1 MMQKNIIIGLPK
13 EQEAIAIAVTV
24 QKANKF
30 ESKIYIEYRGNKV
43 NAKSIVGMMS
53 LGAVNKE
60 EIAIYADGAD
70 EVQAIIELEKYL
82 TGKTVE

>member
-1 MMQKNIIIGLPK
+1 MMQKNITIGIPK
-13 EQEAIAIAVTV
+13 EQESIAIAVTV

-30 ESKIYIEYRGNKV
+30 ESKIYIECQGNKV

-53 LGAVNKE
+53 LGAVNAD

-70 EVQAIIELEKYL
+70 EVQAIMELEKYL
-82 TGKTVE
+82 TGKTAE